1 MKNVA
6 TRISECIDVA
16 IVTMML
22 ILMAA
27 SIMGCGDTEA
37 PLESA
42 TDLTENTAVGVL
54 AQEKHSDVAPAAPTA
69 PQTPGTPFVKAVGY
83 YSDWKLTELITKPV
97 AVGTTVFVKI
107 VFSESMQHIVSDD
120 KDARPILFYRRTGK
134 DEPLVRF
141 KMADHGAGGEDFI
154 SGDAKPLQSGTDDYL
169 CKYKV
174 VPEDAGKGIAI
185 MVGRFS
191 IDLEGNP
198 LSAFYRHSMKLEVK
212 SAAPA
217 SDPVPDDL
225 PQQRAFPFDE
235 NPPLLHHPMLSP
247 LLAEEPVTHGYYN
260 GVVISDI
267 LPPSAWVLDFP
278 GPYREHTPPRS
289 GPRDFVGRVAM
300 PVSGDDYD
308 NWRSMG
314 GIAPV
319 SGVVV
324 TITHGPRRNEQV
336 ITDAGGYY
344 LFKNVVGN
352 ELNLRVERSYLEL
365 KDVIVSRSRP
375 TTLQYMGANRVF
387 IPQHHVQERTPGT
400 ILMGLRWP
408 DAVRFI
414 LNSEMLPHDV
424 LCIATLRPQ
433 FTPSR
438 PGAYGGMQ
446 VTVVNSLDEEGRL
459 SYALL
464 AHELAHARQH
474 AVAMQH
480 GGDSTSHWKN
490 TPESRAY
497 KRAWEKD
504 LKEPPIERR
513 LDGDGNLLPNLY
525 LLDSSTYLQ
534 TNMLE
539 NAAEFCAVY
548 WMVGTGVDV
557 YFDGDPV
564 QGLRR
569 RAPHRFRWAEEHLN
583 TRYEF

>member
-69 PQTPGTPFVKAVGY
+69 PQTPGTPFVKEVGY

-154 SGDAKPLQSGTDDYL
+154 AGDAKPLQSGTDDYL

-217 SDPVPDDL
+217 SDPVPDL
-225 PQQRAFPFDE
+225 VPYQEPFLFDE
-235 NPPLLHHPMLSP
+235 EPPLLHHPMLSP

-387 IPQHHVQERTPGT
+387 IPQHHVQEKTPGT

-414 LNSEMLPHDV
+414 LDSETLPHDP
-424 LCIATLRPQ
+424 LCIMTLR
-433 FTPSR
+433 TPDQEAIAVSGFYADMLITAINPLER
-438 PGAYGGMQ
+438 IG
-446 VTVVNSLDEEGRL
+446 EL
-459 SYALL
+459 SYGVL

-480 GGDSTSHWKN
+480 GSSNIDHWEN
-490 TPESRAY
+490 TPEAQAY
-497 KRAWEKD
+497 RRAWEKD
-504 LKEPPIERR
+504 LIEAPGMLYI
-513 LDGDGNLLPNLY
+513 LDESEQYQKDL
-525 LLDSSTYLQ
+525 
-534 TNMLE
+534 LE
-539 NAAEFCAVY
+539 NAAQFCAVY
-548 WMVGTGVDV
+548 WTAGTGVDE

-564 QGLRR
+564 QGLRK
-569 RAPHRFRWAEEHLN
+569 RAPNRFKWAETYLN
-583 TRYEF
+583 TRY